1 MNLKRISNKANSLI
15 SSVDAFRLMIGAI
28 VELAKRLSLMELR
41 DGTAS
46 SFEPFSFIYQTILIY
61 SQLFSLFI
69 NRFVMINMLV
79 FSHKYKN

>member
-1 MNLKRISNKANSLI
+1 MKRISNKANSLI

>member
-15 SSVDAFRLMIGAI
+15 SSGDAFRLMIGAI
-28 VELAKRLSLMELR
+28 VELAKRLSLMESK

-69 NRFVMINMLV
+69 NRFVMISMLV
-79 FSHKYKN
+79 LFT